1 MAVRYTNQ
9 DALDY
14 AHSKINPFP
23 WKKWFAW
30 RPVRVNGKLQWMTH
44 VYRQEKP
51 LVFVIF
57 ADWVTYKYGTIL
69 DVLKDGR

>member
-1 MAVRYTNQ
+1 MAINYTNQ

-14 AHSKINPFP
+14 AHSRIISFP

-30 RPVRVNGKLQWMTH
+30 RPVRIDGKLQWMKY
-44 VYRQEKP
+44 VYRQENSWY
-51 LVFVIF
+51 IHIN
-57 ADWVTYKYGTIL
+57 DRCTYKYGTIL